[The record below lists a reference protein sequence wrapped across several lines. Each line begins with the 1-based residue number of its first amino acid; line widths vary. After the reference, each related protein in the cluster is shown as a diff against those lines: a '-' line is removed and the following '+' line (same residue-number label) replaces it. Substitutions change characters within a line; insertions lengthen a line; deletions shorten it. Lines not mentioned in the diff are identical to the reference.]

1 MNALYPDGLRQQA
14 ARAEEAGDLV
24 SAEQLRRIAADAS
37 ADTELGDRIVGRM
50 SIAVVGATVCYLLSA
65 PLAELLM
72 FFGET
77 VARWLS

>member
-1 MNALYPDGLRQQA
+1 MKSFSPAGLLEQA
-14 ARAEEAGDLV
+14 DRAEEAGDIIN
-24 SAEQLRRIAADAS
+24 AEQLRRIAAEAS
-37 ADTELGDRIVGRM
+37 ADTEFGDRIVGRL
-50 SIAVVGATVCYLLSA
+50 SVAVVGATVCYILSA